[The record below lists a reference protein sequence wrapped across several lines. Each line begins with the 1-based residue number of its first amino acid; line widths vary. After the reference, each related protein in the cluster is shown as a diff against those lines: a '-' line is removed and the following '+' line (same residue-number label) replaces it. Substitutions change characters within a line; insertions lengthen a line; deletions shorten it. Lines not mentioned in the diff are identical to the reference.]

1 MTQEKITEILLQV
14 KHPAINLSLIEL
26 GIATDIELVDKTV
39 LVTFAFPFPNI
50 PIADRLIDSIKHPLK
65 ANGLELEYI
74 VRIMN
79 ETEKSR
85 FLELEHS
92 AWTGLK

>member
-1 MTQEKITEILLQV
+1 MTQEEITETLSQV
-14 KHPAINLSLIEL
+14 KHPAIDISLIEL

-50 PIADRLIDSIKHPLK
+50 PIADKLINSIKHPLQE
-65 ANGLELEYI
+65 NGLELEYI

-79 ETEKSR
+79 ETERSK

-92 AWTGLK
+92 A